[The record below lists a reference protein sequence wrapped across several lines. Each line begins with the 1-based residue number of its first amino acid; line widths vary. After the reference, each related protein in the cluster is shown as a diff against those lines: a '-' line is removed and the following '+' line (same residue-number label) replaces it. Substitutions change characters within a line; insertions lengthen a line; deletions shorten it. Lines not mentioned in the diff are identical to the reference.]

1 MPETS
6 ETTSRGNSMWLLKD
20 KHFVWERSLRKA
32 DCPALGSAAPCGPVL
47 GARVE
52 HLGTRDGLQ
61 ADNPRMIFTTP
72 HFDDYPSV
80 LVRLDE
86 VSANELQELI
96 VESWLAQAP
105 KRLAHAYLAAHPHD

>member
-1 MPETS
+1 MRTGA
-6 ETTSRGNSMWLLKD
+6 R
-20 KHFVWERSLRKA
+20 R
-32 DCPALGSAAPCGPVL
+32 
-47 GARVE
+47 ARVE
-52 HLGTRDGLQ
+52 HLGTKDALQ
-61 ADNPRMIFTTP
+61 ADNPRVIFTTP

>member
-6 ETTSRGNSMWLLKD
+6 ETSSRGNTMWLLRD

-32 DCPALGSAAPCGPVL
+32 DYPALGLAAPCGPVL

-52 HLGTRDGLQ
+52 HLGTKDVSQ
-61 ADNPRMIFTTP
+61 ADKPRVIFTTP
-72 HFDDYPSV
+72 HFDCYPSV
-80 LVRLDE
+80 LARLDE
-86 VSANELQELI
+86 VSANELKELM

-105 KRLAHAYLAAHPHD
+105 ERLAHEYLAAHPHD